1 MGTTFYGDYILWRL
15 HFKGTTFY
23 GDYIFGDYI
32 LWGLNFME
40 TTFLVRIVEVL
51 PFCEGSARPVFVPR
65 G

>member
-1 MGTTFYGDYILWRL
+1 ME
-15 HFKGTTFY
+15 TTFY

-51 PFCEGSARPVFVPR
+51 PFCGGSARPVFVPR